1 MNLETKL
8 TRERQHTFTNVDD
21 IIIPEIM
28 FKPIRFA
35 EALPNI
41 VFSELG
47 GIIPSQVIF
56 MTGEPGSGKS
66 TLCSKLGAILKSEK
80 SPVFLSLEMSDFQL
94 KLQARKI
101 NGFNKYFIVNNVE
114 SLDGILLDLIDF
126 DPSVVIL
133 DSVQELAYKILSG
146 RDKDQIEIVDRFKQF
161 AKDSYI
167 PVILIGHCNKDG
179 TYKGPSA
186 VLHNVDT
193 HVHVYVEKESGER
206 LFRVN
211 KNRMGGDCTPIP
223 FKITST
229 NVMIG
234 NFMYDPYDEDK
245 SPKTNEDKLAI
256 LKPKL
261 EEALKNMANKNK
273 PLEKTNFLLCKPVLE
288 IGIEYLSTKYA
299 DYMKTDTLTET
310 NEIKLTWQPTS
321 TSWCK
326 AGSSHINFSPKVY
339 NRFKNIVNYGYR
351 KEHPF
356 TAKYCK
362 GKKEA
367 LALWIMFHE
376 FTHLFKN
383 MQNHKQRFFEKIEE
397 FVKNEIWMFNIL
409 ENELSEKPQI
419 LVEIEKELL
428 MEPQTLELI
437 EN

>member
-1 MNLETKL
+1 MNSETKL
-8 TRERQHTFTNVDD
+8 LRERQHQFTKVDD

-28 FKPIRFA
+28 FKPIRFT

-161 AKDSYI
+161 AKDSFI

-179 TYKGPSA
+179 SYKGPSA

-193 HVHVYVEKESGER
+193 HVHVYLEKESGER

-234 NFMYDPYDEDK
+234 NFIYDPYDDGETVVNK
-245 SPKTNEDKLAI
+245 SNEEKLAI
-256 LKPKL
+256 IKPKF
-261 EEALKNMANKNK
+261 ENALKEMVQKHRHL
-273 PLEKTNFLLCKPVLE
+273 PKTSFQLCKPVLE
-288 IGIEYLSTKYA
+288 LGIEYLCVKYS
-299 DYMKTDTLTET
+299 DYMKKETLTET
-310 NEIKLTWQPTS
+310 DKVNVTWKPTAK
-321 TSWCK
+321 SWCK
-326 AGSSHINFSPKVY
+326 AGTSTINFSPKGY
-339 NRFKNIVNYGYR
+339 NKYKDRLDYGYA
-351 KEHPF
+351 KERSI
-356 TAKYCK
+356 ALNYYK
-362 GKKEA
+362 GKKEGYA
-367 LALWIMFHE
+367 VWIMFHE
-376 FTHLFKN
+376 FTHLFKE
-383 MQNHKQRFFEKIEE
+383 MQNHKQRFFDKLNDFAREDNWV
-397 FVKNEIWMFNIL
+397 FDL
-409 ENELSEKPQI
+409 
-419 LVEIEKELL
+419 IEKELL
-428 MEPQTLELI
+428 NVPEITPTLELI